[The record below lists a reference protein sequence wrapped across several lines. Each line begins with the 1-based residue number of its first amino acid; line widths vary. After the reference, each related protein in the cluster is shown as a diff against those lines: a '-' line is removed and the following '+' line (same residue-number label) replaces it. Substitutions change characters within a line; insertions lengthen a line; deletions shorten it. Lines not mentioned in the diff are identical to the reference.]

1 MRIRPVLLLACMV
14 VASAAA
20 AAPAPATG
28 TAAAPTAAGTAS
40 AATATGLAAAAP
52 ATGAAA
58 APTFKS
64 GVFDP
69 PRQAPEFSLKGTDGQ
84 TLSLNRYQG
93 KVVLLAFGYSS
104 CTAVCPVSLH
114 TFALAVRKLGPAAAG
129 VQVVYVT
136 VDPERDTPARLKQ
149 FLANFDP
156 TFTGATGTDKQ
167 LKQVLED
174 YGVSAKRIPYENSY
188 VYDHSSFTYL
198 LDRKGR
204 IRSLMP
210 YGHSADDFVND
221 LNILLR
227 E

>member
-1 MRIRPVLLLACMV
+1 MRIRHLWLLLACLI
-14 VASAAA
+14 
-20 AAPAPATG
+20 AT
-28 TAAAPTAAGTAS
+28 
-40 AATATGLAAAAP
+40 TATGA
-52 ATGAAA
+52 
-58 APTFKS
+58 FKS

-69 PRQAPEFSLKGTDGQ
+69 PRQAPEFSLQGTDGQ
-84 TLSLNRYQG
+84 TLNLNKYRG

-104 CTAVCPVSLH
+104 CTAVCPVTLH
-114 TFALAVRKLGPAAAG
+114 TFALALRKLGAAAAG
-129 VQVVYVT
+129 IQVVYVT

-156 TFTGATGTDKQ
+156 TFIGGTGTEQQ
-167 LKQVLED
+167 LGQVRKD
-174 YGVSAKRIPYENSY
+174 YGVSAKKLPYEKSY

-198 LDRKGR
+198 LDRQGR
-204 IRSLMP
+204 MRALMP